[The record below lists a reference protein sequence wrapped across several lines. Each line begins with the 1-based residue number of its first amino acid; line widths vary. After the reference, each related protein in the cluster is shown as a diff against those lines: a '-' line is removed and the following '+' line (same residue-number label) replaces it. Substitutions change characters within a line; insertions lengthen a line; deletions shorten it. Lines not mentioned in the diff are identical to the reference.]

1 MSKKEIDEKKVK
13 ETVDEVTDTASAE
26 TKAPDKFRKLK
37 YGTMFY
43 VIIALVIAV
52 VVILNIMMNVFA
64 KRSPMKIDITP
75 DNRYELTDESIAA
88 VKALDKDVDI
98 VVTNTRDYFES
109 LGNYWESYYTGNY
122 GVPAEVPYEMI
133 PELLDKYSVYAQQGK
148 GSINVKYVDLDKDP
162 DAIAKY
168 KKNYNGD
175 IQRGSMVIASGDRVR
190 VLNETEVMNML
201 AADQTAMR
209 SQQLRFVFTGESTL
223 TSAIT
228 SVTDAHP
235 VKVAFVKTMNG
246 LAVYDEQTYTNIVEA
261 FESELLNKSGY
272 DCTDIDIAKDEI
284 SPEDYDMVVL
294 LAPSL
299 DFTEDII
306 KKFSDFLYNGGKYD
320 RNMVYAPDV
329 SKTSLPNIEEFLAD
343 WSIKV
348 ENNIILD
355 DTNAVQTSS
364 QIILSVSDSESVGT
378 LPNDRLPIISQYTR
392 ELTPISKNN
401 EAIVKE
407 VLKSSAES
415 YTADITQDEPEY
427 GEKGERDAAILSQKQ
442 YSEDFAVYT
451 SSLLVLG
458 SPTMANPTFLQQT
471 SSVNNANVLVN
482 MMNTMTGKESSIAVP
497 DKNLQTS
504 FIAPTAKQ
512 LKRIYVVVVWIIPF
526 IIAAVGVAVL
536 LRRRNK

>member
-13 ETVDEVTDTASAE
+13 ETVDEVTEAAAVV

-52 VVILNIMMNVFA
+52 VVILNIMVNVFA

-75 DNRYELTDESIAA
+75 DNRYELTDESINA

-109 LGNYWESYYTGNY
+109 LGNYWESYYTSNF

-175 IQRGSMVIASGDRVR
+175 IQRGSIVVASGDRVR
-190 VLNETEVMNML
+190 VLNETDVMNML

-209 SQQLRFVFTGESTL
+209 SQQLKFLFTGESTL

-246 LAVYDEQTYTNIVEA
+246 LAVYDEQTYANIVQS
-261 FESELLNKSGY
+261 FESELFAKNGY
-272 DCTDIDIAKDEI
+272 DTTDIDIAKDEI

-294 LAPSL
+294 LAPSV

-306 KKFSDFLYNGGKYD
+306 KKFSDFLYNDGKYD

-329 SKTSLPNIEEFLAD
+329 SKTDLPNISEFLAD

-364 QIILSVSDSESVGT
+364 QIILSVSDSEAVGT

-415 YTADITQDEPEY
+415 YTADITQDKPEY

-442 YSEDFAVYT
+442 HSEEFAVYT

-504 FIAPTAKQ
+504 FIAPTSKQ